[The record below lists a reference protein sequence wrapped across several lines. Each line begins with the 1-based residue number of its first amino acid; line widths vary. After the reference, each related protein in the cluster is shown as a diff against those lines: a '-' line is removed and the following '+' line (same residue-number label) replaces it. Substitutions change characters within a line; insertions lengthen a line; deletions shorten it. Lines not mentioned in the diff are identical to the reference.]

1 MKNRGTLR
9 YIILVGFIL
18 SLAGILLAQGAPDR
32 TLFVNGKP
40 AGSVTQVA
48 GHSYIDIDT
57 VAQITNGT
65 ITVEPTRILL
75 NIPVHDANQNSSAS
89 PDQSA
94 QALQLSKDFAR
105 AAIAELAEM

>member
-18 SLAGILLAQGAPDR
+18 SLAGMLLAQGAPDR
-32 TLFVNGKP
+32 TLFVNGKA
-40 AGSVTQVA
+40 AGTVTQVG

-65 ITVEPTRILL
+65 VTVEPTRILL
-75 NIPVHDANQNSSAS
+75 NIPGREPSPNSSAAT
-89 PDQSA
+89 PQSA
-94 QALQLSKDFAR
+94 QTLSMSKDFAR
-105 AAIAELAEM
+105 AAIAELA

>member
-1 MKNRGTLR
+1 MKNPGMLP
-9 YIILVGFIL
+9 YIILIGFLL
-18 SLAGILLAQGAPDR
+18 SLAGILLAQSTPDR

-75 NIPVHDANQNSSAS
+75 NIPVRDANHKSVPRRIQH
-89 PDQSA
+89 
-94 QALQLSKDFAR
+94 AR
-105 AAIAELAEM
+105 AVDGERRQVHGVRHASGRR